1 MNIECIDQ
9 YCFYPAIHDVLK
21 NNLNSEM
28 HFFIMHYPNGILT
41 IWRCK
46 IPDFYRQKFTN
57 KLYPKGSEII
67 LIQMNILLIK
77 IKNQIET

>member
-1 MNIECIDQ
+1 MGSSQFGVVKYQI
-9 YCFYPAIHDVLK
+9 
-21 NNLNSEM
+21 
-28 HFFIMHYPNGILT
+28 
-41 IWRCK
+41 
-46 IPDFYRQKFTN
+46 FYRQKFTN